1 MKKSLL
7 LAVFALCSMLVHA
20 QVYNLQSAGT
30 AKDGS
35 YLVKVKVSIKKM
47 KKTTPQDLVLR
58 YAVEGVMFDGLNDA
72 NGYSTQKPLIKD
84 ADVKQK
90 QAEFFEAFNNEGKY
104 NRFAS
109 IVNSSLTSMKN
120 KQTKMIDNE
129 ATVIVKKEELQH
141 YLEESGIIKGFSDLW

>member
-7 LAVFALCSMLVHA
+7 LAVFALCSLMVSA
-20 QVYNLQSAGT
+20 QEYNVQSAGT

-35 YLVKVKVSIKKM
+35 YLAKVKVSIKKM
-47 KKTTPQDLVLR
+47 KNTTPQDLVLR
-58 YAVEGVMFDGLNDA
+58 YAVEAVMFDGLSDA
-72 NGYSTQKPLIKD
+72 NGYSSQKPLIKD
-84 ADVKQK
+84 VDIRQK

-104 NRFAS
+104 KHFAS

-141 YLEESGIIKGFSDLW
+141 FLEESGIIKGFSNLW

>member
-7 LAVFALCSMLVHA
+7 FVVFALCSLMVSA
-20 QVYNLQSAGT
+20 QEYNVQSAGT

-47 KKTTPQDLVLR
+47 KNVTAQDLVLR
-58 YAVEGVMFDGLNDA
+58 YAVEAVMFDGVNDA
-72 NGYSTQKPLIKD
+72 NGFSAQKPLIKD
-84 ADVKQK
+84 VDIRQK

-104 NRFAS
+104 KRFAS
-109 IVNSSLTSMKN
+109 VVNSSLTSMKN
-120 KQTKMIDNE
+120 KQTKMFDNE

-141 YLEESGIIKGFSDLW
+141 FLEESGIVKGFSNLW

>member
-7 LAVFALCSMLVHA
+7 FVVFALCSLMVNA
-20 QVYNLQSAGT
+20 QEYTLQSAGT

-35 YLVKVKVSIKKM
+35 YLVKVKVSVKKL
-47 KKTTPQDLVLR
+47 KNTTAQDLVLR

-72 NGYSTQKPLIKD
+72 NGYSSQKPLIKD
-84 ADVKQK
+84 IDIRQK
-90 QAEFFEAFNNEGKY
+90 KAEFFEAFNREGKY
-104 NRFAS
+104 KHFAS

-141 YLEESGIIKGFSDLW
+141 YLEEAGIIKGFSELW